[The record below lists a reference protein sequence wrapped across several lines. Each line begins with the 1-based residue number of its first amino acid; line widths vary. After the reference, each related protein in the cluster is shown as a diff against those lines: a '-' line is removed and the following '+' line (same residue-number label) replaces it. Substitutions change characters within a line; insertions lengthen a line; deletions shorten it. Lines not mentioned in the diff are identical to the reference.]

1 MARVG
6 VGLGLDD
13 GVAGVFVWLC
23 GVRVCHGTSE
33 RDGEMLVMRRQGG
46 RESLPWYVNHISKTP
61 RAIIMRDS
69 KRRRDVLAGC
79 HVLERSEYCS
89 ILPLHQMTGQ

>member
-33 RDGEMLVMRRQGG
+33 RDGEMLVMRRE
-46 RESLPWYVNHISKTP
+46 RESSMVCQSYIQNAESNHY
-61 RAIIMRDS
+61 A
-69 KRRRDVLAGC
+69 
-79 HVLERSEYCS
+79 
-89 ILPLHQMTGQ
+89 